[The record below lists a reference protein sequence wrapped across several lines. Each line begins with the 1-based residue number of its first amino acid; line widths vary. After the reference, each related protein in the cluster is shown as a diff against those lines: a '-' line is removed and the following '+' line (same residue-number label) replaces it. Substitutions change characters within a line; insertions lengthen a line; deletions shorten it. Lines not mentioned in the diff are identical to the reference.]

1 MAPAGI
7 RRIAVS
13 GLATADAP
21 FSHLVVDGTYAFLS
35 GIVASDV
42 PGGAAAHG
50 DLAREAEIVMAAIR
64 DALTRIGLE
73 MERIVRVEVHL
84 TDLSRMP
91 EFDRVYR
98 QFFPSDALPA
108 RTCTQSGGLAGGS
121 NVEVTVLAR
130 L

>member
-1 MAPAGI
+1 MP
-7 RRIAVS
+7 
-13 GLATADAP
+13 GLATAASP
-21 FSHLVVDGTYAFLS
+21 FSHVVIDGTYAFLS

-42 PGGAAAHG
+42 PGGVAAHG
-50 DLAREAEIVMAAIR
+50 DIAREAEIVMTAIR
-64 DALTRIGLE
+64 DALAQIGLG

-84 TDLSRMP
+84 TDIGRMA

-98 QFFPSDALPA
+98 RFFPSGALPA

-121 NVEVTVLAR
+121 NLEITVIAR